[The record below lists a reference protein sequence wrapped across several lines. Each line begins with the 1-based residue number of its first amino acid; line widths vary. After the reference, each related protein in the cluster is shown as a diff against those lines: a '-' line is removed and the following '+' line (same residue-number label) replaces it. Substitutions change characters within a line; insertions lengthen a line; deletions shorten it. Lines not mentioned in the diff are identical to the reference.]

1 MAIAKGSGIVVILD
15 QETNISQEYVSINQA
30 AKAIKANRATI
41 SQYIKSKKIF
51 RGKYKLFFKSI

>member
-41 SQYIKSKKIF
+41 SLYIKSKKIF
-51 RGKYKLFFKSI
+51 RGKYKLFFKPI